1 MVDKPRLNALL
12 SRVKEETDQLRPTA
26 KKSDEEL
33 AASSET
39 LPAAKYRFIV
49 AIEAC
54 VDVARHIIAS
64 EGFRSPASFAEAF
77 EVLGEHDLIAP
88 ELVDGMKEMA
98 GFRNVLV
105 HAYLTIDDE
114 KVKHNLRHNLG
125 DLDRFREAI
134 ARTIDA

>member
-1 MVDKPRLNALL
+1 MVDKPRLSALL
-12 SRVKEETDQLRPTA
+12 SRIREETDHLRPLA
-26 KKSDEEL
+26 KKKDEEL
-33 AASSET
+33 EASSDT
-39 LPAAKYRFIV
+39 LPAIKYRFIV

-54 VDVARHIIAS
+54 VDAARHIIAS
-64 EGFRSPASFAEAF
+64 EGFKLPASFAEAF
-77 EVLGEHDLIAP
+77 EVLGEHELLDP
-88 ELVDGMKEMA
+88 ELVKAMKQMA